1 MRSRLAFPALAGL
14 LLIAGLCWMLGSQ
27 WGGQDDLLSIVSV
40 VAPLAATV
48 VVCVT
53 TDSPFGELE
62 HSLSH
67 PLVGLRFGQLG
78 ALLIVAA
85 ATLTGAAT
93 AWSGVD
99 VEWQFAR
106 NLLGLTGM
114 GLLSVSLLGGRLSW
128 IVPLGFGTLALFLSG
143 STAGNPPG
151 WAWVVQPAARE
162 SATVAAL
169 VLLITGF
176 MLVTLRGSRDTQAST
191 DL

>member
-1 MRSRLAFPALAGL
+1 VA
-14 LLIAGLCWMLGSQ
+14 
-27 WGGQDDLLSIVSV
+27 
-40 VAPLAATV
+40 APLAAAV

-62 HSLSH
+62 HSLSR
-67 PLVGLRFGQLG
+67 PLVGLRFSQLG

-99 VEWQFAR
+99 VEWQLAR
-106 NLLGLTGM
+106 NLLGLAGM
-114 GLLSVSLLGGRLSW
+114 GLLSVPLLGGRLSW
-128 IVPLGFGTLALFLSG
+128 AIPLGFGTLALILSG
-143 STAGNPPG
+143 STAGDPPA
-151 WAWVVQPAARE
+151 WAWVVQPAAQE

-169 VLLITGF
+169 VLLITGV
-176 MLVTLRGSRDTQAST
+176 MLAAWRGARGGHASM